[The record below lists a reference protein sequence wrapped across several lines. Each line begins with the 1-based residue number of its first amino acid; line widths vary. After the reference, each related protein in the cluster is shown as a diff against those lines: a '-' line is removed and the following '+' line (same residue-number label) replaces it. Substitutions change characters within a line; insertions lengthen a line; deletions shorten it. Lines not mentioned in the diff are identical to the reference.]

1 MWSLLTFGA
10 DPGEQ
15 VPWARV
21 ECRVKWG
28 YTIPVLCT
36 HSVQAHFK
44 KLSRCKVS
52 RKRLSEEST
61 DGPAPQ
67 EERRKDVIIG
77 S

>member
-1 MWSLLTFGA
+1 MSKYRVLRGM
-10 DPGEQ
+10 G
-15 VPWARV
+15 WARV

-28 YTIPVLCT
+28 CNVPVLCT

-44 KLSRCKVS
+44 KLSRSKVS
-52 RKRLSEEST
+52 RKRLNEEST

-67 EERRKDVIIG
+67 EERRKDVLIC